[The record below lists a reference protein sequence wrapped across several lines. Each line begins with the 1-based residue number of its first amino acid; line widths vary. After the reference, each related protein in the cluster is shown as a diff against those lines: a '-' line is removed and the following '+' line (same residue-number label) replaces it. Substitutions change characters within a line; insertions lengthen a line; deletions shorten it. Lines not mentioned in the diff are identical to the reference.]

1 MPSSDVESGLEVSRN
16 SRVNVGA
23 DGSGYAERVPKP
35 VKQSEPLSPLPT
47 HTRTRVQPSSFQHNS
62 LDFSINIFPPQDPG
76 QGLIFAAAVDKVP
89 ALIAGRQSLLTWKE

>member
-1 MPSSDVESGLEVSRN
+1 MDMRNGFPNLLSSRN
-16 SRVNVGA
+16 
-23 DGSGYAERVPKP
+23 PFP
-35 VKQSEPLSPLPT
+35 PLPT
-47 HTRTRVQPSSFQHNS
+47 HARTRVYPSSFQHNT